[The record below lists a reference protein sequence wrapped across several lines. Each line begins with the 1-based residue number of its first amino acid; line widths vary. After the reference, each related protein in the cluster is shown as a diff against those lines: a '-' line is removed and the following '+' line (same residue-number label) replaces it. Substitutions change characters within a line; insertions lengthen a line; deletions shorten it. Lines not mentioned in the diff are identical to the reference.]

1 MGKQDIAR
9 AGRAG
14 YQRAVD
20 DMMAYDAIKHLDHVA
35 EGDDACE
42 LCAVARHIA
51 ANMMAMLSVL
61 GLAPDPRDVAMFQQQ
76 RERGTD

>member
-35 EGDDACE
+35 GGRRRLRTVRRCSAYCGQHDGDAD
-42 LCAVARHIA
+42 H
-51 ANMMAMLSVL
+51 VL
-61 GLAPDPRDVAMFQQQ
+61 GLAPDPAR
-76 RERGTD
+76 R

>member
-42 LCAVARHIA
+42 LCAVARHTA
-51 ANMMAMLSVL
+51 ANMMATLTRL
-61 GLAPDPRDVAMFQQQ
+61 GLAPDPAEVREFQRRR
-76 RERGTD
+76 RE

>member
-20 DMMAYDAIKHLDHVA
+20 DMMAYDAIKHLSCTTVGED
-35 EGDDACE
+35 GCE
-42 LCAVARHIA
+42 LCAIARHTA
-51 ANMMAMLSVL
+51 ANMMATLTTL
-61 GLAPDPRDVAMFQQQ
+61 GLAPNPDDVMIFHQRDGGPT
-76 RERGTD
+76 E